1 MLRIA
6 KGRCFQVCL
15 DSPPAP
21 AGDAW
26 GPRAPGRGSTAQ
38 RALRGDGMPGPP
50 EDPQPPPGSRF
61 GNSGVTGRV
70 QHPRLRSRWC
80 HHQGESC
87 SASCIGPRR
96 CTAPGAQVAY
106 PMGSLVVSGIRVLG
120 RAMLLHCGA
129 SALPGVL
136 PVLREGRHLLPTRHK
151 LPPLLWHTECDEYGG
166 QQGEMSQGGILRPSS
181 DSGGKE
187 TILTPTGC
195 MAVTI
200 HAAES
205 TRARPRDPRNMV
217 LRGQH
222 CSLFL
227 LQSLVIGRIQ
237 ACPTFHKSK
246 DA

>member
-1 MLRIA
+1 
-6 KGRCFQVCL
+6 
-15 DSPPAP
+15 
-21 AGDAW
+21 
-26 GPRAPGRGSTAQ
+26 
-38 RALRGDGMPGPP
+38 MPGPP

-96 CTAPGAQVAY
+96 CTAPGAQVAC

-205 TRARPRDPRNMV
+205 TRASKH
-217 LRGQH
+217 RGFGRASQDASTRVRGAFAYSLQDVSRQPCSLAGRGIHGTWCCVASTAH
-222 CSLFL
+222 CSCC
-227 LQSLVIGRIQ
+227 S
-237 ACPTFHKSK
+237 H
-246 DA
+246 